1 MKKLEEYITSINDF
15 PKKGII
21 YRDVTS
27 VLEDKDGL
35 KLAIDSMQ
43 DLIKN
48 IDFDVVVAPES
59 RGFIFGM
66 PIAYNLNK
74 GFVPVRKPGKLPRE
88 VISQDYELEYGSS
101 TLQIHKDAIKK
112 GDRVVIID
120 DLMATGGTTQA
131 IVKLV
136 EKLGG
141 KVVLICSLI
150 ELVDLKAR
158 ELLKEYN
165 IKSCVKFKGE

>member
-1 MKKLEEYITSINDF
+1 MKRLEEYITSINDF

-35 KLAIDSMQ
+35 KLAVDSMQ
-43 DLIKN
+43 VLIKN
-48 IDFDVVVAPES
+48 IDFEVVVAPES

-101 TLQIHKDAIKK
+101 TLQMHKDAIKK

>member
-35 KLAIDSMQ
+35 KLAIDGMQ

-48 IDFDVVVAPES
+48 IDFEVVVAPES

-120 DLMATGGTTQA
+120 DLMATGGTTKA

-150 ELVDLKAR
+150 ELVDLNAR
-158 ELLKEYN
+158 ELLKDYN
-165 IKSCVKFKGE
+165 IKSCVKYKGE

>member
-1 MKKLEEYITSINDF
+1 MKRLEEYITSINDF

-27 VLEDKDGL
+27 VLEDKKGL

-88 VISQDYELEYGSS
+88 VISQDYELEYGTS
-101 TLQIHKDAIKK
+101 TLQMHKDAIKK

>member
-48 IDFDVVVAPES
+48 IDFEVVVAPES